1 MKILWLTRD
10 IDSSDVLYLKNRYNI
25 IISKNFTDITND
37 YQLVIVSNYDKIVP
51 SSYFNITKYGIVV
64 IHSSDLPKGRGWAPI
79 YNSIQKN
86 EPEYVVS
93 IIKIDE
99 KVDTGNIL
107 LKCRL
112 IKPKYINNNNL
123 RDLDEE
129 ITIIIVEKLISLL
142 KDSSKDILIGK
153 KQENSLSTYY
163 QNRNQN
169 QNKLDETKNIK
180 EQIFDILATNENY
193 ASFLEIDGEIIE
205 ILAFNKIK
213 YKLKDLKYTFE
224 VFI

>member
-10 IDSSDVLYLKNRYNI
+10 TDSADVFYLTKKYNI
-25 IISKNFTDITND
+25 VISNEITDITSD
-37 YQLVIVSNYDKIVP
+37 YQLVIVSNYDRIVP
-51 SSYFNITKYGIVV
+51 KSYFNIAKYGMVV

-79 YNSIQKN
+79 YNSIQRN

-93 IIKIDE
+93 MIKIDE

-123 RDLDEE
+123 RKIDEE

-142 KDSSKDILIGK
+142 KNSSKDILIGK
-153 KQENSLSTYY
+153 KQKHSLATYY
-163 QNRNQN
+163 QKRNQN
-169 QNKLDETKNIK
+169 QNKLNETKNIK
-180 EQIFDILATNENY
+180 EQIFDILATNEY
-193 ASFLEIDGEIIE
+193 YPSFIEIDGEIIE
-205 ILAFNKIK
+205 ILAFNKTK
-213 YKLKDLKYTFE
+213 YKLEDLKYTFE